1 MHIKAE
7 KYKMT
12 VKTIQTEAVQELL
25 KKVAGLDNNQGSPRV
40 KEIMYRLMSDIYKI
54 IEDLDITPDEFWH
67 AANYLNELGGN
78 KEAVLLAPGLGFD
91 HYLDIREDAKDEAI
105 GLVGGTPRTIEGPL
119 YVEGAP
125 IFQTEARMDDG
136 NTPGQG
142 MWLHGQVLDDAGV
155 PLAGAIVDIWHAD
168 SKGGY
173 SFFDTTQSELNLRRK
188 IITDDNGYYFS
199 RSIVPS
205 GYGCPPEGSSMK
217 VLNLLGRHGNR
228 PAHIHYFV
236 SKSGCKH
243 LTTQINLAG
252 DKYTYDD
259 FAFATRNELVVDAVV
274 SNDQEMIKKHGFDGE
289 YLDVEFNITLIKSVN
304 TESEEMHN
312 RARVSLA

>member
-1 MHIKAE
+1 
-7 KYKMT
+7 MT
-12 VKTIQTEAVQELL
+12 VKTMQTEAVQTLL
-25 KKVAGLDNNQGSPRV
+25 KKVAGLDKDQGNPRV
-40 KEIMYRLMSDIYKI
+40 KKIMHRLISDIYQI
-54 IEDLDITPDEFWH
+54 IEDFDITPDEFWH
-67 AANYLNELGGN
+67 AANYLNELGTN

-91 HYLDIREDAKDEAI
+91 HFLDIREDAKDEAI

-125 IFQTEARMDDG
+125 VSQTEARMDDG

-142 MWLHGQVLDDAGV
+142 MWLHGQVVDEEGR
-155 PLAGAIVDIWHAD
+155 PIAGALVDIWHAD
-168 SKGGY
+168 TKGGY

-188 IITDDNGYYFS
+188 ILTDENGYYYA

-205 GYGCPPEGSSMK
+205 GYGCPPEGSTMK
-217 VLNLLGRHGNR
+217 VLSLLGRHGNR
-228 PAHIHYFV
+228 PAHIHFFT
-236 SKSGCKH
+236 SKPGFKH

-259 FAFATRNELVVDAVV
+259 FAFATRDELVVEAVL
-274 SNDQEMIKKHGFDGE
+274 SNNPEMIKKHDFDGA
-289 YLDVEFNITLIKSVN
+289 YLDVEFNITLIKS
-304 TESEEMHN
+304 TEPKAETMHE

>member
-1 MHIKAE
+1 
-7 KYKMT
+7 MT
-12 VKTIQTEAVQELL
+12 VKTIQTAAVQELL
-25 KKVAGLDNNQGSPRV
+25 KKVAGLDSDQGSPRA
-40 KEIMYRLMSDIYKI
+40 KEIIYRLMSDIYKI

-67 AANYLNELGGN
+67 AANYLNELGTN

-91 HYLDIREDAKDEAI
+91 HFLDIREDAKDEAA
-105 GLVGGTPRTIEGPL
+105 GLAGGTPRTIEGPL

-125 IFQTEARMDDG
+125 TFQTETRMDDG

-142 MWLHGQVLDDAGV
+142 MWLHGQVRDENGQ
-155 PLAGAIVDIWHAD
+155 PIAGALVDIWHAD
-168 SKGGY
+168 TKGGY

-188 IITDDNGYYFS
+188 VLTDENGYYFA

-236 SKSGCKH
+236 SKPGRKH

-252 DKYTYDD
+252 DEYTYDD
-259 FAFATRNELVVDAVV
+259 FAFATRDELVVEARP
-274 SNDQEMIKKHGFDGE
+274 SNDPSMIEKHGFEGE
-289 YLDVEFNITLIKSVN
+289 YLDVEFNITLIKS
-304 TESEEMHN
+304 ESLELEIKHA
-312 RARVSLA
+312 RERVSLN

>member
-1 MHIKAE
+1 
-7 KYKMT
+7 MT
-12 VKTIQTEAVQELL
+12 VKTIQTEAVQNLL
-25 KKVAGLDNNQGSPRV
+25 LKVAGLDNDQGNPRV

-54 IEDLDITPDEFWH
+54 IDDLDITPEEFWH
-67 AANYLNELGGN
+67 AANYLNELGTN

-91 HYLDIREDAKDEAI
+91 HFLDIREDAKDEAV
-105 GLVGGTPRTIEGPL
+105 GLAGGTPRTIEGPL

-125 IFQTEARMDDG
+125 TSQTETRMDDG

-142 MWLHGQVLDDAGV
+142 MWLHGQVKAEDGT
-155 PLAGAIVDIWHAD
+155 PIAGALVDIWHAD
-168 SKGGY
+168 TKGGY

-188 IITDDNGYYFS
+188 VITDENGYYYA

-205 GYGCPPEGSSMK
+205 GYGCPPEGSTMK

-228 PAHIHYFV
+228 PAHIHFFV
-236 SKSGCKH
+236 SKPGCKH
-243 LTTQINLAG
+243 LTTQINLSG

-259 FAFATRNELVVDAVV
+259 FAFATRDELVVEAVPA
-274 SNDQEMIKKHGFDGE
+274 NDPEMITKHDFDGE
-289 YLDVEFNITLIKSVN
+289 YLDVEFNITLIKAPQPEK
-304 TESEEMHN
+304 ESMHS